1 MCLIKLQAFLQRML
15 RRFISNTQ
23 SDPEDTTDAS
33 EAPRCRFPLDD
44 DSSDALTLPDGRKL
58 GYAQYGLLTG
68 KPIFYLHGL
77 PGARTEAACFED
89 LAREL
94 GARIIAAD
102 RPGIGWSSPHAGRSL
117 LDHPKDLEE
126 LANHLKLDKYGV
138 LGISGGGPYALA
150 CAASLPPEKL
160 KAVSIICGLG
170 PPDIGMKGACWANW
184 LGFTLGY
191 RYFPMATGWYLKRQ
205 LAANLDLSDEK
216 RYQRLRKE
224 VFKSKSMPEK
234 DREIMKDESTL
245 RLFLRTSRQS
255 FSQGNDAAVQ
265 DGRLMYMDF
274 GFRVEDIRPGLPVQ
288 LWYGK
293 QDVAVPL
300 NHGVQIAARLGGR
313 AALRVVDETHL
324 SIWANYG
331 EDALRELF
339 RTQTRLQVINI
350 SYRIASDEPGLHI
363 SMSIPHPK
371 KTEGDLLCGA
381 VNPEANTVRRNT
393 EISLPVEHGGKIAG
407 AILSPEEVSL
417 CTVVDFEDWAFDF
430 VEAFAV
436 LRFATFLEGIRLII
450 GDSPCQRGRRHC

>member
-1 MCLIKLQAFLQRML
+1 MCLVKLRAFLHRIL

-23 SDPEDTTDAS
+23 SDPDDNTTDAS
-33 EAPRCRFPLDD
+33 EAPSCRFPLDD

-94 GARIIAAD
+94 GARIIATD

-138 LGISGGGPYALA
+138 LVRIIYLRTLLQEHHKIDKNRQGISGGGPYALA

-170 PPDIGMKGACWANW
+170 PPDIGMKGACWVNW

-216 RYQRLRKE
+216 RYQKLRKE
-224 VFKSKSMPEK
+224 VLKSKSMPEK

-255 FSQGNDAAVQ
+255 FSQGSDAAVQ
-265 DGRLMYMDF
+265 DGRLMCMDF
-274 GFRVEDIRPGLPVQ
+274 GFRVEDIRPDLPVQ

-331 EDALRELF
+331 EEALRELV
-339 RTQTRLQVINI
+339 R
-350 SYRIASDEPGLHI
+350 
-363 SMSIPHPK
+363 SI
-371 KTEGDLLCGA
+371 
-381 VNPEANTVRRNT
+381 
-393 EISLPVEHGGKIAG
+393 
-407 AILSPEEVSL
+407 
-417 CTVVDFEDWAFDF
+417 
-430 VEAFAV
+430 
-436 LRFATFLEGIRLII
+436 
-450 GDSPCQRGRRHC
+450 